1 MVSRTPTNGLTV
13 VDAQL
18 IFLES
23 LKAEYDYNVSQQI
36 YITDDMWKAITN
48 LKDQNTYIVNQLAAT
63 LPSNENGIELS
74 KRILEYISNNNAE
87 LSQIV
92 LDALRYEAK
101 KIL

>member
-1 MVSRTPTNGLTV
+1 MIPT
-13 VDAQL
+13 
-18 IFLES
+18 
-23 LKAEYDYNVSQQI
+23 
-36 YITDDMWKAITN
+36 
-48 LKDQNTYIVNQLAAT
+48 
-63 LPSNENGIELS
+63 NENGIELS